1 MDNSYIFLY
10 LENIPYIQVKTC
22 RRVWNDRTISYSKMD
37 FHSLTSTPCYS
48 RSNSATDYRAMVV
61 NLLRRKK
68 VTFFKNQ
75 WCHAKNWRKWW
86 LGRVKARSIVFFLSF
101 RVILSSSCLIWGLL
115 LLLLLFFIIIFFYS
129 GINQK
134 GLLLTVCSR
143 EVVWMSIGNNYKSL
157 FGMQE
162 YCWKLS
168 ITINI
173 ICQNKY

>member
-37 FHSLTSTPCYS
+37 FHSLASTPCYS

-86 LGRVKARSIVFFLSF
+86 LGRVKTRSIVFFVALSNMVLKLF
-101 RVILSSSCLIWGLL
+101 NLR
-115 LLLLLFFIIIFFYS
+115 FFIIIIISFLYIYS
-129 GINQK
+129 RKNQK
-134 GLLLTVCSR
+134 RSVFNCLLTGSR
-143 EVVWMSIGNNYKSL
+143 L
-157 FGMQE
+157 DE
-162 YCWKLS
+162 YS
-168 ITINI
+168 
-173 ICQNKY
+173 

>member
-86 LGRVKARSIVFFLSF
+86 LGRVKTRSIVFFVALSNMVLKLF
-101 RVILSSSCLIWGLL
+101 NLR
-115 LLLLLFFIIIFFYS
+115 FFIIIIISFLYIYS
-129 GINQK
+129 RKNQK
-134 GLLLTVCSR
+134 RSVFNCLLTGSR
-143 EVVWMSIGNNYKSL
+143 L
-157 FGMQE
+157 DE
-162 YCWKLS
+162 YS
-168 ITINI
+168 
-173 ICQNKY
+173 